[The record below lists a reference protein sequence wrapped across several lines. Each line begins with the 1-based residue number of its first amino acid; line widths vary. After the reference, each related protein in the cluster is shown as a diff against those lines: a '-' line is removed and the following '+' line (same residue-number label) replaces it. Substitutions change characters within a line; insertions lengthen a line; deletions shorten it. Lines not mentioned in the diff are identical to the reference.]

1 MEMRGGRD
9 RGPADPFCLSHE
21 WVQSITASREAGH
34 RAWPSRLPSRHY
46 KPHWPWPRQHRSYD
60 STPLPDSP
68 RPPSLWSLRDLFSA
82 QTQTHW
88 GSDCPGQE
96 ELPRLLLCSQP
107 TGLMCWGQRGHH
119 HLGSQAH
126 TSTYMSSA
134 SLQRTL
140 LRMLNSKDRERHW
153 ECWQVAGLRASSLG
167 LCRPSP
173 SSRLPLGSL
182 RRSLACGPVS
192 CGGV

>member
-1 MEMRGGRD
+1 MAGTEDPLTPSAYLMSGSNPSPPPGKQGT
-9 RGPADPFCLSHE
+9 GPGPHVSHLA
-21 WVQSITASREAGH
+21 IANLAGPGL
-34 RAWPSRLPSRHY
+34 A
-46 KPHWPWPRQHRSYD
+46 QHRSYD

-68 RPPSLWSLRDLFSA
+68 RPPSFWSLRDLFSA

-107 TGLMCWGQRGHH
+107 TGLMCWGPRGHH

-153 ECWQVAGLRASSLG
+153 ECWQAAGLRASSLG